1 MLFNT
6 ETVKNLILKYSKLS
20 GLLKSFFI
28 VIFFLIIIFGA
39 NMFISMLNKPKSAYS
54 YLNKDTEVKLQD
66 TRLHNWNEID
76 KK

>member
-1 MLFNT
+1 MFNSGT
-6 ETVKNLILKYSKLS
+6 IKNLILKYSKLS
-20 GLLKSFFI
+20 SLFKSFFI
-28 VIFFLIIIFGA
+28 VIIFLIIVFGA
-39 NMFISMLNKPKSAYS
+39 NMFISMLNKPKSAYN